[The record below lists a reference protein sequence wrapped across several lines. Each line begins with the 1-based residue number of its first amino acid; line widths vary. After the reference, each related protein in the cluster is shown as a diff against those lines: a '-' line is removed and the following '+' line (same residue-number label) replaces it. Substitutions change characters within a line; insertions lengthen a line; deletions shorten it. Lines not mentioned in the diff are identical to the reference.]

1 MKTIGI
7 STDGSL
13 LVYEGNGTTGYPVWP
28 TPTLIPL
35 AIVSEASDSLVPD
48 KDQSDACRVNYVFLD
63 EGYDPTSR
71 VRKGR
76 IFRPYSNMQPEGWH
90 VSPHPFDKQEQDAA
104 MSSFSGSGR
113 VRKSLATF
121 SAFSLTAELKNN
133 SINDPLFLLG
143 NETDYTIWSLV
154 DQEATLTG
162 ETLVYLKARKV
173 FGALPE
179 LTPDILES
187 EDTAL
192 AREKLDIL
200 AEDLHRAGPDSVI
213 DRAREAATAI
223 ISAYL
228 QSKGHESAKRKDL
241 GKLANLVS
249 GPPEEKNVVANLA
262 NTIAILHGRGKT
274 AERQNRDTRPSS
286 EPDAELAV
294 EAVGLILRDL
304 GWAKT

>member
-7 STDGSL
+7 SADGSL
-13 LVYEGNGTTGYPVWP
+13 LVYEGNGTTGYPLWP

-35 AIVSEASDSLVPD
+35 TIGSETSGTLVPS
-48 KDQSDACRVNYVFLD
+48 KDQSDICRMTYVFLD

-76 IFRPYSNMQPEGWH
+76 IFRPYSNSQPLGWY
-90 VSPHPFDKQEQDAA
+90 VSPHPLDHQEQYAA
-104 MSSFSGSGR
+104 MASVANRGK
-113 VRKSLATF
+113 VQKSLATF
-121 SAFSLTAELKNN
+121 SAFSLTAELRNN
-133 SINDPLFLLG
+133 AITHPIFLLG

-154 DQEATLTG
+154 DQEATVTG

-179 LTPDILES
+179 LTPAILES

-213 DRAREAATAI
+213 DRAREVAAAI

-228 QSKGHESAKRKDL
+228 VAKGQYSAKGEEL
-241 GKLANLVS
+241 SKLAELIS
-249 GPPEEKNVVANLA
+249 RSPEDKNVVANLA
-262 NTIAILHGRGKT
+262 RTIAILHGRGKT
-274 AERQNRDTRPSS
+274 AERQKRDTRPST
-286 EPDAELAV
+286 EHDAELAV
-294 EAVGLILRDL
+294 EAIGTILRDL
-304 GWAKT
+304 GWAA